1 MKRRRLG
8 LWSIL
13 ILMVLLILRSKAVQA
28 GVRSGL
34 ALCGRVLIPALFP
47 FSVLSGLLLRSG
59 GAAALGAKA
68 DGWMRR
74 RFHLPGQAAAPLL
87 TGLMGGYPLGAQSL
101 AALYKAGGL
110 TKSEAVALS
119 AFCNHPGPAFL
130 VGAVGASVLGEPTLG
145 LWLWGVTVCSALLTG
160 ILFSP
165 EHAVPAKKKQP
176 PAQEPACF
184 RQLPAAIRDGA
195 MAMLR
200 VCGTVVLFSGLQ
212 AAVFPSGLSLPD
224 WAASLLTGAMEL
236 TSGVVRV
243 GALPRPTGFL
253 LAAVLTGWG
262 GLCVHMQAA
271 DALLDA
277 GLPIGTYFAGKA
289 AQAILSGLIAFALLP
304 ILFPA
309 EAAAL
314 RTGAVCVSALTAS
327 FIFLPEAKKG
337 IGKHQALCYNKKKSR
352 IEEH

>member
-101 AALYKAGGL
+101 AALYKAGGM

-160 ILFSP
+160 ILFY
-165 EHAVPAKKKQP
+165 A
-176 PAQEPACF
+176 
-184 RQLPAAIRDGA
+184 
-195 MAMLR
+195 
-200 VCGTVVLFSGLQ
+200 SGL
-212 AAVFPSGLSLPD
+212 
-224 WAASLLTGAMEL
+224 
-236 TSGVVRV
+236 RH
-243 GALPRPTGFL
+243 PRPLFRASGGGFPVQAL
-253 LAAVLTGWG
+253 SP
-262 GLCVHMQAA
+262 GL
-271 DALLDA
+271 
-277 GLPIGTYFAGKA
+277 GR
-289 AQAILSGLIAFALLP
+289 
-304 ILFPA
+304 FPA
-309 EAAAL
+309 DGSNGADERGGAGRRAAPSD
-314 RTGAVCVSALTAS
+314 RVSAGGCSDRLGRLVRPYAGRGR
-327 FIFLPEAKKG
+327 PA
-337 IGKHQALCYNKKKSR
+337 
-352 IEEH
+352 

>member
-1 MKRRRLG
+1 
-8 LWSIL
+8 
-13 ILMVLLILRSKAVQA
+13 
-28 GVRSGL
+28 
-34 ALCGRVLIPALFP
+34 
-47 FSVLSGLLLRSG
+47 VLSGLLLRSS

-119 AFCNHPGPAFL
+119 AFCNQPGPAFL
-130 VGAVGASVLGEPTLG
+130 VGAVGASVFGEPRLG
-145 LWLWGVTVCSALLTG
+145 LWLWGVTVCSALLNG

-165 EHAVPAKKKQP
+165 ERAVPVNRKQP
-176 PAQEPACF
+176 PAQEQACF
-184 RQLPAAIRDGA
+184 RQLPAAILDGA

-224 WAASLLTGAMEL
+224 WAASLLTGVMEL
-236 TSGVVRV
+236 TSGVVRL

-289 AQAILSGLIAFALLP
+289 AQAILSGLIAFSILP
-304 ILFPA
+304 ILFPE

-314 RTGAVCVSALTAS
+314 RTCAICVNVLTAS
-327 FIFLPEAKKG
+327 CIFLPEAKNG
-337 IGKHQALCYNKKKSR
+337 IGKHRALGYNKKKSR